1 MKRSRVET
9 GTPWEAEIGYAR
21 AVRIGD
27 TIAVSGTV
35 AAGPDG
41 HATADDAYGQ
51 AREIFRILD
60 GVLRRLGSRLT
71 NVLRLRVHYADP
83 AIGPGFTRA
92 LKEAFPDGAPAL
104 TGLRVTGL
112 VEPEFLLEVEADA
125 VAGEWQSEA
134 PPEPEWDEGVD

>member
-1 MKRSRVET
+1 MTT

-27 TIAVSGTV
+27 IIAVSGTV

-41 HATADDAYGQ
+41 HATSDHAYGQ
-51 AREIFRILD
+51 ARDVLRIVD
-60 GVLRRLGSRLT
+60 GALRRLGSRLE

-83 AIGPGFTRA
+83 GVGPGFARA

-104 TGLRVTGL
+104 TGVRVTGL
-112 VEPEFLLEVEADA
+112 VEPEFLLELEADA
-125 VAGEWQSEA
+125 AAGEWQSEA
-134 PPEPEWDEGVD
+134 PPLPEWDEGVD